1 MALHYVKVP
10 VTHPDAPI
18 TLLLDAIE
26 LYLKAFL
33 RAKGMGISELKTRFG
48 HNFRALLEEAAAQG
62 LTTSDEEKE
71 ISDLLTEQESI
82 RGSRYIETGYFQRLP
97 LAVLSRTCRNLDDR
111 LSNELRASGTAV
123 RSIELRHIEQGMMG

>member
-1 MALHYVKVP
+1 
-10 VTHPDAPI
+10 
-18 TLLLDAIE
+18 
-26 LYLKAFL
+26 
-33 RAKGMGISELKTRFG
+33 MGISELKTRFG

-97 LAVLSRTCRNLDDR
+97 LAVLSRMCRNLDDR
-111 LSNELRASGTAV
+111 LSDELRAGGTAV
-123 RSIELRHIEQGMMG
+123 RSIELRHIEKE